1 MISNLHK
8 ELKKFIPSLLT
19 IIIPRH
25 VNRSKI
31 IINDLKKMKLNVV
44 THSSKQ
50 KISQNT
56 DIYLVD
62 TFGENSKFYNISNIT
77 FMGGSIVSHGGQN
90 PLEATRLGNYIIN
103 GPNIRNFEEIY
114 DYLKKNKISYTTS
127 SVSKMKDIVLSK
139 IDRKLSF
146 NKRRKIYENGK
157 KILNKNIQIIE
168 KFIQ

>member
-1 MISNLHK
+1 MTRSENI
-8 ELKKFIPSLLT
+8 T
-19 IIIPRH
+19 I
-25 VNRSKI
+25 
-31 IINDLKKMKLNVV
+31 DLKKIKLNVV

-62 TFGENSKFYNISNIT
+62 TFGETSKFYNISNIT
-77 FMGGSIVSHGGQN
+77 FMGGSIVNHGGQN
-90 PLEATRLGNYIIN
+90 PLEAVRLGNYIIN
-103 GPNIRNFEEIY
+103 GPNIGNFREIY

-127 SVSKMKDIVLSK
+127 NVSKMKNIVLSK
-139 IDRKLSF
+139 INRKLSF
-146 NKRRKIYENGK
+146 NKRRKIYDNGN